1 MKITSAAEMSAIDQ
15 TTTTQYGVHGL
26 TLMENAGSAVAAF
39 ALERWP
45 QAGRITIVCGRGNN
59 GGDGFVAARRL
70 HAAGKVVEV
79 LLLGPSE
86 GLKPDAAS
94 MLARLPFRPMVV
106 TTVEE
111 IARESS
117 RSLAGAELIV
127 DAIFGTGYRPRG
139 GSSSAEQ
146 LAGAAIAAINA
157 ASAPVLSVDVPS
169 GVDADQTTATATG
182 SRCRSD
188 AVVTFTAPKPA
199 HAFAALTRGP
209 VVVANIGSPEA
220 AIQSKLNLHTVTPR
234 SVASLFAPRDAEANK
249 GRYGHVLVVGGSMG
263 KSGAPAMTSM
273 AALRVGAGLVT
284 AAIPASVLPMV
295 ATAAPELMTEPLGE
309 ATAASSL
316 AASLTAA
323 DAARCLELAKS
334 RTVLA
339 IGPGL
344 GQKPG
349 VAEFVRKVVKGA
361 HVPVVL
367 DADGLN
373 AFVGATQELNGTRP
387 LVLTPH
393 PGEMA
398 RLLGRS
404 VAEVQADRVAIAR
417 DFARRFHCTLVL
429 KGFRTLIASPTGELW
444 VSVTGNPGMATG
456 GTGDILTG
464 MIAGAIAQFPQRW
477 EEAVRAAVYL
487 HGLAG
492 DVVAGRGAEES
503 LVATDLLRLLP
514 AAFRIL
520 RRRAEAKLIRLY

>member
-1 MKITSAAEMSAIDQ
+1 MKITSAAEMAAIDQ
-15 TTTTQYGVHGL
+15 ATTTQYGVHSL

-45 QAGRITIVCGRGNN
+45 QASRITIVCGRGNN

-111 IARESS
+111 IVRESS

-127 DAIFGTGYRPRG
+127 DAIFGTGYQSRSGTTP
-139 GSSSAEQ
+139 AQQ
-146 LAGAAIAAINA
+146 LAEAAIAAINA
-157 ASAPVLSVDVPS
+157 ATAPVLSVDVPS
-169 GVDADQTTATATG
+169 GVDADQSTATAVG
-182 SRCRSD
+182 SHCRSD

-209 VVVANIGSPEA
+209 VVVANIGSPAA
-220 AIQSKLNLHTVTPR
+220 AIQSKLNLNVVTPR
-234 SVASLFAPRDAEANK
+234 DVAALFAPRDVEANK

-263 KSGAPAMTSM
+263 KSGAAAMSSM

-284 AAIPASVLPMV
+284 SAIPASILPMV
-295 ATAAPELMTEPLGE
+295 AMAAPELMTEALGE
-309 ATAASSL
+309 ANAL
-316 AASLTAA
+316 SLTAT

-349 VAEFVRKVVKGA
+349 TTEFVRKVVKGS

-373 AFVGATQELNGTRP
+373 AFVGATQELNGARP

-398 RLLGRS
+398 RLLGRT
-404 VAEVQADRVAIAR
+404 VAEVQSDRVGTAR
-417 DFARRFHCTLVL
+417 DFARRYHCTLVL
-429 KGFRTLIASPTGELW
+429 KGFRTLVASPTGELW

-456 GTGDILTG
+456 GTGDVLTG

-514 AAFRIL
+514 TAFRIL
-520 RRRAEAKLIRLY
+520 RHRAEAKLIRLY

>member
-1 MKITSAAEMSAIDQ
+1 LAE
-15 TTTTQYGVHGL
+15 
-26 TLMENAGSAVAAF
+26 
-39 ALERWP
+39 
-45 QAGRITIVCGRGNN
+45 
-59 GGDGFVAARRL
+59 
-70 HAAGKVVEV
+70 
-79 LLLGPSE
+79 
-86 GLKPDAAS
+86 
-94 MLARLPFRPMVV
+94 
-106 TTVEE
+106 
-111 IARESS
+111 
-117 RSLAGAELIV
+117 
-127 DAIFGTGYRPRG
+127 
-139 GSSSAEQ
+139 
-146 LAGAAIAAINA
+146 AAIAAINA
-157 ASAPVLSVDVPS
+157 ATAPVLSVDVPS
-169 GVDADQTTATATG
+169 GVDADQSTATAAG
-182 SRCRSD
+182 SHCRSD

-209 VVVANIGSPEA
+209 VVVANIGSPAA
-220 AIQSKLNLHTVTPR
+220 AIQSKLNLNVVTPR
-234 SVASLFAPRDAEANK
+234 DVAALFAPRDVEANK

-263 KSGAPAMTSM
+263 KSGAAAMSSM

-284 AAIPASVLPMV
+284 SAIPASILPMV
-295 ATAAPELMTEPLGE
+295 AMAAPELMTEALGE
-309 ATAASSL
+309 ANAL
-316 AASLTAA
+316 SLTAT

-349 VAEFVRKVVKGA
+349 TTEFVRKVVKGS

-373 AFVGATQELNGTRP
+373 AFVGATQELNGARP

-398 RLLGRS
+398 RLLGRT
-404 VAEVQADRVAIAR
+404 VAEVQSDRVGTAR
-417 DFARRFHCTLVL
+417 DFARRYHCTLVL
-429 KGFRTLIASPTGELW
+429 KGFRTLVASPTGELW

-456 GTGDILTG
+456 GTGDVLTG

-514 AAFRIL
+514 TAFRIL
-520 RRRAEAKLIRLY
+520 RHRAEAKLIRLY

>member
-1 MKITSAAEMSAIDQ
+1 
-15 TTTTQYGVHGL
+15 
-26 TLMENAGSAVAAF
+26 
-39 ALERWP
+39 
-45 QAGRITIVCGRGNN
+45 
-59 GGDGFVAARRL
+59 
-70 HAAGKVVEV
+70 
-79 LLLGPSE
+79 
-86 GLKPDAAS
+86 
-94 MLARLPFRPMVV
+94 
-106 TTVEE
+106 
-111 IARESS
+111 
-117 RSLAGAELIV
+117 
-127 DAIFGTGYRPRG
+127 
-139 GSSSAEQ
+139 
-146 LAGAAIAAINA
+146 
-157 ASAPVLSVDVPS
+157 
-169 GVDADQTTATATG
+169 
-182 SRCRSD
+182 
-188 AVVTFTAPKPA
+188 
-199 HAFAALTRGP
+199 
-209 VVVANIGSPEA
+209 VANIGSPAA
-220 AIQSKLNLHTVTPR
+220 AIQSKLNLNVVTPR
-234 SVASLFAPRDAEANK
+234 DVAALFAPRDVEANK

-263 KSGAPAMTSM
+263 KSGAAAMSSM

-284 AAIPASVLPMV
+284 SAIPASILPMV
-295 ATAAPELMTEPLGE
+295 AMAAPELMTEALGE
-309 ATAASSL
+309 ANAL
-316 AASLTAA
+316 SLTAT

-349 VAEFVRKVVKGA
+349 TTEFVRKVVKGS

-373 AFVGATQELNGTRP
+373 AFVGATQELNGARP

-398 RLLGRS
+398 RLLGRT
-404 VAEVQADRVAIAR
+404 VAEVQSDRVGTAR
-417 DFARRFHCTLVL
+417 DFARRYHCTLVL
-429 KGFRTLIASPTGELW
+429 KGFRTLVASPTGELW

-456 GTGDILTG
+456 GTGDVLTG

-520 RRRAEAKLIRLY
+520 RHRAEAKLIRLY

>member
-1 MKITSAAEMSAIDQ
+1 LAE
-15 TTTTQYGVHGL
+15 
-26 TLMENAGSAVAAF
+26 
-39 ALERWP
+39 
-45 QAGRITIVCGRGNN
+45 
-59 GGDGFVAARRL
+59 
-70 HAAGKVVEV
+70 
-79 LLLGPSE
+79 
-86 GLKPDAAS
+86 
-94 MLARLPFRPMVV
+94 
-106 TTVEE
+106 
-111 IARESS
+111 
-117 RSLAGAELIV
+117 
-127 DAIFGTGYRPRG
+127 
-139 GSSSAEQ
+139 
-146 LAGAAIAAINA
+146 AAIAAINA
-157 ASAPVLSVDVPS
+157 ATAPVLSVDVPS
-169 GVDADQTTATATG
+169 GVDADQSTATAVG
-182 SRCRSD
+182 SHCRSD

-209 VVVANIGSPEA
+209 VVVANIGSPAA
-220 AIQSKLNLHTVTPR
+220 AIQSKLNLNVVTPR
-234 SVASLFAPRDAEANK
+234 DVAALFAPRDVEANK

-263 KSGAPAMTSM
+263 KSGAAAMSSM

-284 AAIPASVLPMV
+284 AAIPASILPMV
-295 ATAAPELMTEPLGE
+295 AMAAPELMTEALGE
-309 ATAASSL
+309 ANAL
-316 AASLTAA
+316 SLTAT

-349 VAEFVRKVVKGA
+349 TTEFVRKVVKGS

-373 AFVGATQELNGTRP
+373 AFVGATQELNGARP

-398 RLLGRS
+398 RLLGRT
-404 VAEVQADRVAIAR
+404 VAEVQSDRVGTAR
-417 DFARRFHCTLVL
+417 DFARRYHCTLVL
-429 KGFRTLIASPTGELW
+429 KGFRTLVASPTGELW

-456 GTGDILTG
+456 GTGDVLTG

-520 RRRAEAKLIRLY
+520 RHRAEAKLIRLY